1 MNKQTRRTVILT
13 TVILGFAVLGL
24 IATNSFQSGKDR
36 TAAESLGQVMQDAT
50 PNQATSGD
58 PGSPLWAI
66 VKLLSALAIV
76 IAALYGGLYL
86 LKRMMMTRRTAS
98 ARQAALEVIESAY
111 VGPKKTVSLVRVGN
125 KAVLV
130 GVTDQQISMLTELS
144 PAETADLLT
153 QTPETKTAETFA
165 HMFKRTTD
173 KFREMQTGKAQPI
186 VGA

>member
-13 TVILGFAVLGL
+13 AVILGFAVLGL
-24 IATNSFQSGKDR
+24 IATNSLQRSRDK

-50 PNQATSGD
+50 PNQATFGD
-58 PGSPLWAI
+58 SGSPLWAI

-86 LKRMMMTRRTAS
+86 LKRMMTTRRMTS
-98 ARQAALEVIESAY
+98 TRQAALEVIESAY

-130 GVTDQQISMLTELS
+130 GVTDQQISLLTELS
-144 PAETADLLT
+144 PTEIADLLA
-153 QTPETKTAETFA
+153 QTPQTKSAETFA

-173 KFREMQTGKAQPI
+173 KFREMQTRKTQTI
-186 VGA
+186 VEA

>member
-1 MNKQTRRTVILT
+1 MNKQTRRTIILT
-13 TVILGFAVLGL
+13 AVILGAAILGL
-24 IATNSFQSGKDR
+24 VATNSLKSGRDR

-50 PNQATSGD
+50 PSQAISGD
-58 PGSPLWAI
+58 TGSPLWAI

-76 IAALYGGLYL
+76 IVALYGGLYL
-86 LKRMMMTRRTAS
+86 LKRMMTTRRTAS

-144 PAETADLLT
+144 PAETADLLVPT
-153 QTPETKTAETFA
+153 PQTKSAETFA
-165 HMFKRTTD
+165 QMFKRTTD
-173 KFREMQTGKAQPI
+173 KFREMQTRKARPI
-186 VGA
+186 AEA